1 MSSYI
6 SQWENTDP
14 APFIRESLLGVLD
27 GKVGCIKESQ
37 FVSRDIAQ
45 KVEDE
50 LSPKL
55 SPYLDVPGPTLL
67 RVGVA
72 QFEYQ
77 AISDDQLNQRSSD
90 GNEKEQYFVETKKHE
105 KLHENLSKVV
115 GQNIWRTVIDKIA
128 SLLPEYD
135 VAVASERTGEQYFSG
150 IFRAI
155 NNSTPIHCDWSPYDS
170 RTEDWTINQVTKQAV
185 FNLYLTQVKGG
196 KTEVHDCQWTEDAME
211 FRDRSSYGYSEK
223 LVEGRKKVTIQP
235 QPGDLCIF
243 NSRNMHQ
250 VFPVEPEIGEDGKSG
265 QQRARLTLSSFMGLI
280 PAKSSA
286 ERPRLIFWS

>member
-1 MSSYI
+1 MSSYV
-6 SQWENTDP
+6 SQWEDIDP
-14 APFIRESLLGVLD
+14 APFTRESLLGVLD
-27 GKVGCIKESQ
+27 GKVAYIKESE

-77 AISDDQLNQRSSD
+77 AISDDQLNQRSST
-90 GNEKEQYFVETKKHE
+90 GNEKLEYFAETKRHE
-105 KLHENLSKVV
+105 QLHENLSQKI
-115 GQNIWRTVIDKIA
+115 GLNIWKSVIDRIS

-135 VAVASERTGEQYFSG
+135 VAVAQEGPNKKYFSG

-155 NNSTPIHCDWSPYDS
+155 NDSTPIHCDWSPYDS
-170 RTEDWTINQVTKQAV
+170 RTEDWIINQVTKQAV
-185 FNLYLTQVKGG
+185 FNLYFTPMKGG
-196 KTEVHDCQWTEDAME
+196 KTEVHDCQWTEDAMNW
-211 FRDRSSYGYSEK
+211 RDRSSYGYHEK
-223 LVEGRKKVTIQP
+223 LVEGRKKAVIQP
-235 QPGDLCIF
+235 QPGDLCFF

-250 VFPVEPEIGEDGKSG
+250 VFPVESDEGGK
-265 QQRARLTLSSFMGLI
+265 QRARLTLSSFMGLI
-280 PAKSSA
+280 PAKNKA
-286 ERPRLIFWS
+286 ERPKLILWS